1 MNFKKIL
8 ETVIFRQICDHYNY
22 DPDDIDLIRSYIYQ
36 TAIDDSNMF
45 SFQMLITDVRNSVEW
60 NVNGV
65 IVDGL
70 VIIRSRD

>member
-8 ETVIFRQICDHYNY
+8 ESVIFRAVCEHYYNGME
-22 DPDDIDLIRSYIYQ
+22 DIEMLRSYIYQ
-36 TAIDDSNMF
+36 TALDDDNMYT
-45 SFQMLITDVRNSVEW
+45 FQMLILDRFNTVEW
-60 NVNGV
+60 NVHGV